1 MAKRASLKF
10 HTADGNIVGDGSDQ
24 FAAGQGFADPSSANA
39 SRKQY
44 LLPRGHKCPE
54 CAVTGSVP
62 GLKRH
67 VQKAHGWSKS
77 HAADYIT
84 ASGPVFPGVTLR
96 VPAQE
101 TEPEAAPE
109 PAVDLYEAKAK
120 YEAMKAAE
128 LKALAKAAG
137 IEGWHGM
144 KKAELI
150 DALSTVDWLNATA
163 G

>member
-24 FAAGQGFADPSSANA
+24 FAAGQGFADPSMGNA

-109 PAVDLYEAKAK
+109 PENTANAAWY
-120 YEAMKAAE
+120 AE
-128 LKALAKAAG
+128 LKADELRKLGKERG
-137 IEGWHGM
+137 IKGWHAM
-144 KKAELI
+144 KKDELI
-150 DALSTVDWLNATA
+150 AALSS
-163 G
+163 

>member
-1 MAKRASLKF
+1 MAKRASLNF
-10 HTADGNIVGDGSDQ
+10 HIADGNIVGDGSDQ
-24 FAAGQGFADPSSANA
+24 FAAGQGLADPSMGNA

-54 CAVTGSVP
+54 CAVTGSIP

-77 HAADYIT
+77 HAADYIAPYFLSADAET
-84 ASGPVFPGVTLR
+84 AP
-96 VPAQE
+96 E
-101 TEPEAAPE
+101 TAPE